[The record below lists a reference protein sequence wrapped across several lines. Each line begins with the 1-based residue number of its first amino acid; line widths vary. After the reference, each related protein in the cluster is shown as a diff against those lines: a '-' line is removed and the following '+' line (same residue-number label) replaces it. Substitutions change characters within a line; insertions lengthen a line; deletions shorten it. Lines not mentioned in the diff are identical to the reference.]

1 MENNTIIEKYNK
13 LVEQR
18 KKANKKY
25 QDKISKTQEF
35 KEKRKIYYNNNKDKL
50 QEKSR
55 TYFNKYYEKEEAKQ
69 KKKDYYENNKELIK
83 IKNQYKYYLKNN
95 NIEKF
100 KSKFPERFKLL
111 EENNY
116 IINN

>member
-25 QDKISKTQEF
+25 QQKMCKTQEF
-35 KEKRKIYYNNNKDKL
+35 KEKRKNYYQNNKEVM

-55 TYFNKYYEKEEAKQ
+55 NHFNKYYEKDESKQ

-83 IKNQYKYYLKNN
+83 YKNQYKYYLKIN
-95 NIEKF
+95 NIDKF
-100 KSKFPERFKLL
+100 KSKYPERFKLL
-111 EENNY
+111 EDNNY
-116 IINN
+116 ITNN